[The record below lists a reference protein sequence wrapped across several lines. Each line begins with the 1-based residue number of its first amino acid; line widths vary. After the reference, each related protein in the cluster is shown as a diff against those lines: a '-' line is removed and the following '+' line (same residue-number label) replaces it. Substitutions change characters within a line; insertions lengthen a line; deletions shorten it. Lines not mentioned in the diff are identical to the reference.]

1 MKKRSLI
8 VIALTI
14 MILTITLSSCTDE
27 NISETATIRF
37 SINSDRA
44 RTITPDEKD
53 YIIKKYAFTM
63 TSTSSS
69 IPTKQEVYNIN
80 DEGVYEVKGLIP
92 GEYSVLVEGKSE
104 SNITLSESTSTH
116 FFYRGQNSY
125 NIELTTLKGTGNISF
140 NIVWDPNTC
149 NKTPGLT
156 VKITDE
162 DGENVTVTGLDKTK
176 LNEGKATLTMNSLP
190 SGSYLIVISL
200 DNPDNTNLHYVGY
213 TDVFRISNS
222 STLSATINITEGVTI
237 THSVNIQNKT
247 AIPMTG
253 EIISEPKSGTS
264 QVSFTIQNIKNIPNG
279 LTEDDIHVD
288 WYSEELKLNFDNKK
302 RITVVP
308 RSGNSRITA
317 VLTTAV
323 PGSMGA
329 VSIMYE
335 NT

>member
-8 VIALTI
+8 VLQLIIT
-14 MILTITLSSCTDE
+14 ILTITLFSCNDE

-63 TSTSSS
+63 TSESSS
-69 IPTKQEVYNIN
+69 IPPRQETYNIN
-80 DEGVYEVKGLIP
+80 DEGVYEIKGIIP

-116 FFYRGQNSY
+116 FFYRGQNSF
-125 NIELTTLKGTGNISF
+125 NIELKTLKGTGNISF
-140 NIVWDPNTC
+140 NIIWDPNTC

-162 DGENVTVTGLDKTK
+162 DGENVAITGLDKTR
-176 LNEGKATLTMNSLP
+176 LSEGKATLTMNNLP

-213 TDVFRISNS
+213 TDVFRVSNS

-264 QVSFTIQNIKNIPNG
+264 QVAFSIQNIQNIPEG
-279 LTEDDIHVD
+279 LTEDDVHVY
-288 WYSEELKLNFDNKK
+288 WYSEEFKLNFDNKK

-317 VLTTAV
+317 VLTTAI